1 MLRDFLY
8 LDDKMVDQYLA
19 QVEGGLY
26 DDERELEADSSEGGV
41 EGGLK
46 AGPLTGGGKRGRT
59 HSGEIERVRRQTPE
73 SRYNRLHDQLELLE
87 LNDSTTDVFGRLDA
101 RQMFVAECYVD
112 IPSISRAIGAT
123 EELAGLADLMK
134 AFAPAQMD
142 KETDEAMRGLSQ
154 FSAMTGGDFVA
165 TGDLRDGEATLAFK
179 LTPAGLRVPIGE
191 LEGDAIVVGRIQRK
205 WPEGQS
211 FPLLNVPGLNL
222 MSREDRRR
230 MEREKPADDKEGMY
244 VNGPAASASVV
255 AIFR

>member
-8 LDDKMVDQYLA
+8 LDDKVVDQYLA

-26 DDERELEADSSEGGV
+26 DDEREREAEASEGAM

-46 AGPLTGGGKRGRT
+46 AGPLSGGGRRGRT
-59 HSGEIERVRRQTPE
+59 RSGEVERVRRQTPE

-87 LNDSTTDVFGRLDA
+87 LNDSTSGVFGQLEA

-112 IPSISRAIGAT
+112 IPSVSRAIGAT
-123 EELAGLADLMK
+123 EEMAGLADLMK

-142 KETDEAMRGLSQ
+142 EATEAAMRGLSQ

-165 TGDLRDGEATLAFK
+165 IGDLGDGEATLAFK

-191 LEGDAIVVGRIQRK
+191 LEGEAIVVGRIQRK
-205 WPEGQS
+205 WPEGQR

-230 MEREKPADDKEGMY
+230 MEREKPADDQEGMY
-244 VNGPAASASVV
+244 VDGPAASASVV
-255 AIFR
+255 AIYR

>member
-87 LNDSTTDVFGRLDA
+87 LNDSTIDVFGQLEA

-112 IPSISRAIGAT
+112 IPSVSRAIGAT

-179 LTPAGLRVPIGE
+179 LTPAGLRVPMGE

-205 WPEGQS
+205 WSEGQR

-222 MSREDRRR
+222 LSREDRRR
-230 MEREKPADDKEGMY
+230 MEREKPADDQEGMY
-244 VNGPAASASVV
+244 VNGPAASANVV